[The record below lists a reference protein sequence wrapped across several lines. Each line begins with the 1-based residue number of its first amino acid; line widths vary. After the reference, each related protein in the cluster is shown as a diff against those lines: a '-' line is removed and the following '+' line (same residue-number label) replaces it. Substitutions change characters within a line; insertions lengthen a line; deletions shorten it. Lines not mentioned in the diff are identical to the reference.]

1 MITKH
6 PIAQDIRNFFR
17 KVFELK
23 QMGNYRYAEYKD
35 AWLKKIRLT
44 KNYARESAAART
56 TKELQIFL
64 RSKYGKR
71 INIEAPVGEN
81 MSLRFLTKDEVGGDS
96 RTGETTIDFKK
107 FQAFDIL
114 DLDTNTAFEVS
125 LSDAFAE
132 FFKDLLK
139 ALLDSRVKTLYF
151 CARNHK
157 YLGSKKS
164 GFIKV
169 RDSPMVHQ
177 YISLAKLYKLDV
189 VLFDLFPRCNE

>member
-1 MITKH
+1 MSPKH
-6 PIAQDIRNFFR
+6 LIAQDIRNFFA
-17 KVFELK
+17 KVLELK
-23 QMGNYRYAEYKD
+23 QAGNYKYAGYTD
-35 AWLKKIRLT
+35 VWLKKLGLS

-56 TKELQIFL
+56 TKCLQQFL
-64 RSKYGKR
+64 KDKYGSR
-71 INIEAPVGEN
+71 VNVEAQVGEN
-81 MSLRFLTKDEVGGDS
+81 MSLRFSAEDGQNGDS
-96 RTGETTIDFKK
+96 GAKNTEIDFKK

-114 DLDTNTAFEVS
+114 DLETNTAFEIS

-139 ALLDSRVKTLYF
+139 SLLDSRVKTLYF

-169 RDSPMVHQ
+169 RDSSMVHQ
-177 YISLAKLYKLDV
+177 YIALAKLYKLDV
-189 VLFDLFPRCNE
+189 VLFDLFPQCNG